1 MISYAYKNVPYYH
14 KLFNEL
20 KLEPNDITK
29 IDDLEKLPILTKDVI
44 KENWGDFK
52 PFNLKTMKYYVNS
65 TGGTTGTPFKY
76 RLLKYD
82 RFYSGAMLYRGWG
95 YAGYELGDKMV
106 LLAGSSLDIGSRS
119 FIIKKAHEISRNLRK
134 LSSFDMNSEDLL
146 KYAKVINSFR
156 PKYLRGYAS
165 SINFFADFI
174 RKNDV
179 EIISPFGVFTT
190 AEKLLPK
197 MRRNIEDAFGC
208 DVYDGYGLNDGG
220 VSAYECPEHNGLHI
234 DTERSIMEVVDG
246 TGSQMNEGV
255 GSILATSL
263 HNYAMPFIRYDTG
276 DLGCISEDVC
286 SCGRDSR
293 LLENVIGRQHVG
305 DMLQTPEGKFIHGM
319 FIDMLFD
326 RVDKVTEFQII
337 QTKIDKIIIKIVPKD
352 GFDEKQLDMIR
363 EIINRKSN
371 QWSIEFRFV
380 DKIERTNAGKYKFI
394 ISELI

>member
-1 MISYAYKNVPYYH
+1 
-14 KLFNEL
+14 
-20 KLEPNDITK
+20 
-29 IDDLEKLPILTKDVI
+29 
-44 KENWGDFK
+44 
-52 PFNLKTMKYYVNS
+52 
-65 TGGTTGTPFKY
+65 
-76 RLLKYD
+76 
-82 RFYSGAMLYRGWG
+82 
-95 YAGYELGDKMV
+95 
-106 LLAGSSLDIGSRS
+106 
-119 FIIKKAHEISRNLRK
+119 
-134 LSSFDMNSEDLL
+134 
-146 KYAKVINSFR
+146 
-156 PKYLRGYAS
+156 
-165 SINFFADFI
+165 
-174 RKNDV
+174 
-179 EIISPFGVFTT
+179 
-190 AEKLLPK
+190 
-197 MRRNIEDAFGC
+197 
-208 DVYDGYGLNDGG
+208 
-220 VSAYECPEHNGLHI
+220 
-234 DTERSIMEVVDG
+234 MEVVDG